1 MAVPRTWQEKMD
13 ILNHCMELEKT
24 GGDILGYL
32 WSQDY
37 LTPRATWCNY
47 QREFLHRKP
56 YEFTDGK
63 PKKKGARTMNG
74 MNRKTIA
81 ARQKRLDELKQRI
94 GAGMG
99 IRAALA
105 DMGYTGQSAGQT
117 YRQIRNFAQEND
129 PEAYAILP
137 EKISDA
143 DTPVVISTPE
153 MPTVKVDGPLNIET
167 PEAGQ
172 IQVAEAPETYIKI
185 TKDRIEAGVQKKI
198 EMAVCCEELE
208 ISAVRHPQ
216 LGEFYFDHDH
226 NSIDWRDPFGD
237 EVSVSPDL
245 WKKMHETL
253 PKILNALGV
262 EL

>member
-1 MAVPRTWQEKMD
+1 MAVPRTWEEKMD
-13 ILNHCMELEKT
+13 ILDHCMELEKT

-129 PEAYAILP
+129 PEVYAILP
-137 EKISDA
+137 ERISDA
-143 DTPVVISTPE
+143 DTPVVISAPE
-153 MPTVKVDGPLNIET
+153 MPTVKLDGPLTIET
-167 PEAGQ
+167 PEASQ
-172 IQVAEAPETYIKI
+172 AQVTESSITISKDKIVAAVSKPKI
-185 TKDRIEAGVQKKI
+185 TKPVMYD
-198 EMAVCCEELE
+198 ELE
-208 ISAVRHPQ
+208 VSAVRDHD
-216 LGEFYFDHDH
+216 LGEFYRDHDH
-226 NSIDWRDPFGD
+226 NCIDWRNPFGD
-237 EVSVSPDL
+237 EVSLGVAG
-245 WKKMHETL
+245 WKTMAERL
-253 PKILNALGV
+253 VKILNVLGV
-262 EL
+262 SA